1 MYKKDKKKYIQ
12 LIYLYIV
19 LFNIVLLIFNN
30 LIKIFNI
37 NKNIHINFLRFLF
50 FIF

>member
-37 NKNIHINFLRFLF
+37 NKNIHINFLRF